1 MGTDVQAFIQG
12 HLNGKQRDANVT
24 AEYATTHPDSVA
36 SMAWKREAVRR
47 QRKSR
52 R

>member
-1 MGTDVQAFIQG
+1 MGRDAQAFIQG
-12 HLNGKQRDANVT
+12 HLNGKQRDSKVT
-24 AEYATTHPDSVA
+24 AEYVMAHPDAVA
-36 SMAWKREAVRR
+36 SIAWEREFARR